1 MERINEIQARLAEIN
16 TELDA
21 ATGDALTALET
32 ESRSLLDELDTLQKA
47 AQARQQLRQDI
58 ASGAGA
64 KVPGASAPAQENAEE
79 RAANAFAKT
88 GRMTME
94 ARSVLVSSGKL
105 AQPTEVAG
113 INDIP
118 GAKVSSIIDLVK
130 VVNCVGM
137 GTYRVAYT
145 AADAAAAAT
154 QTEGQAATAG
164 TLGSF
169 DFIDITPTSVAVL
182 DYISKQAKKQTPLQ
196 YSAKVR
202 EQALIALRKKAA
214 EIVTAALKASALNA
228 TVDATLTG
236 TTTKTGAIDEKT
248 LRKIAM
254 AYGGDESI
262 IGGAVLFLNKQD
274 LLAFGDVRGTNEK
287 RYVYEITPDTA
298 NPNTGTIKDG
308 GLSVRYCINSN
319 LTAASGA
326 AQGAAAVPTMF
337 YGAPQ
342 CLELGLFSDYEIKVS
357 EDFAFDK
364 LMDTI
369 RGDVE
374 LGADVVVKNG
384 FVAYT
389 IPKTTA

>member
-326 AQGAAAVPTMF
+326 AQARLLCLPCSTALHSAWSWACSATMRSRSLRTL
-337 YGAPQ
+337 P
-342 CLELGLFSDYEIKVS
+342 SIS
-357 EDFAFDK
+357 
-364 LMDTI
+364 
-369 RGDVE
+369 
-374 LGADVVVKNG
+374 
-384 FVAYT
+384 
-389 IPKTTA
+389 